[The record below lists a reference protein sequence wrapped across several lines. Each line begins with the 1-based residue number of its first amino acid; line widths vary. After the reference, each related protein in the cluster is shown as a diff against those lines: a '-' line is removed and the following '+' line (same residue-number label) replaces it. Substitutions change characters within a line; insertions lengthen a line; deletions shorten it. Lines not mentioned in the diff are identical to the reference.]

1 LRKLLVT
8 AGIVAHFLKVT
19 SNVTK
24 NNRERQAEFKRRMR
38 DAGKKQIT
46 VWVTPAQEETIR
58 TLLNQE
64 EAGMKAPAATQNPPV
79 MATSKSPS
87 S

>member
-1 LRKLLVT
+1 M
-8 AGIVAHFLKVT
+8 
-19 SNVTK
+19 TK

-64 EAGMKAPAATQNPPV
+64 EAGLKAETQESDPV
-79 MATSKSPS
+79 KSAPLKKD
-87 S
+87 

>member
-1 LRKLLVT
+1 M
-8 AGIVAHFLKVT
+8 
-19 SNVTK
+19 TK

-46 VWVTPAQEETIR
+46 VWVTPAQEGVIR

-64 EAGMKAPAATQNPPV
+64 EASLKAEKQESDPV
-79 MATSKSPS
+79 KSALPKKA
-87 S
+87 

>member
-1 LRKLLVT
+1 M
-8 AGIVAHFLKVT
+8 
-19 SNVTK
+19 TK

-64 EAGMKAPAATQNPPV
+64 EAGMKAETQDSVPV
-79 MATSKSPS
+79 KSAPLKKD
-87 S
+87 

>member
-1 LRKLLVT
+1 M
-8 AGIVAHFLKVT
+8 
-19 SNVTK
+19 TK

-46 VWVTPAQEETIR
+46 VWVTPAQEEAIR

-64 EAGMKAPAATQNPPV
+64 EASLKAKTQESDPVKSAPP
-79 MATSKSPS
+79 KKD
-87 S
+87 

>member
-1 LRKLLVT
+1 M
-8 AGIVAHFLKVT
+8 
-19 SNVTK
+19 TK

-64 EAGMKAPAATQNPPV
+64 EAGLKAETQESDPV
-79 MATSKSPS
+79 KSAS
-87 S
+87 TKKG

>member
-1 LRKLLVT
+1 M
-8 AGIVAHFLKVT
+8 
-19 SNVTK
+19 TK
-24 NNRERQAEFKRRMR
+24 NNRERQADFKRRMR

-64 EAGMKAPAATQNPPV
+64 EAGLKAETQESDPV
-79 MATSKSPS
+79 KSAPTKKG
-87 S
+87 